1 MNFVNL
7 SESEAPRRPRS
18 MLAVLEKNPDLKKS
32 EEKRDMTPKSKE
44 SEEITEEKRD
54 SKDSESSADQVVMV

>member
-1 MNFVNL
+1 
-7 SESEAPRRPRS
+7 

-32 EEKRDMTPKSKE
+32 EEKRDTTPKSKE